1 MKYELVCEHVIIL
14 DVCKTIKRPTKMCLL
29 VGGGG
34 GGGGGGGRGG
44 GIRHWRSVHVQDQ
57 LGTHR

>member
-1 MKYELVCEHVIIL
+1 MKYELVCENVIIL

-34 GGGGGGGRGG
+34 GGVRGG
-44 GIRHWRSVHVQDQ
+44 GIRHWRSVQDQ
-57 LGTHR
+57 LGTHH